1 MSEPLKV
8 RISRQGKEIG
18 TFPAD
23 EVISLHAKGTLK
35 DADFYWHNG
44 MSDWAP
50 LSQFILA
57 ETRRRQAEKE
67 KAEEAKREERL
78 ARERANAKMEE
89 ERRAAEAARI
99 RSDEEKSSRSSLGSQ
114 SSVGPGRTDKTDDV
128 RGWPILGA
136 LTFIVGC
143 FVLVVG
149 FMGSPEGSAI
159 RQQVLAQHMTNGILL
174 MILGFVM
181 ARR

>member
-8 RISRQGKEIG
+8 RISRQGKELG

-23 EVISLHAKGTLK
+23 EVVSLHAKGTLK

-67 KAEEAKREERL
+67 KAEEAKRAERI
-78 ARERANAKMEE
+78 ARERANAKEDEARSAEE
-89 ERRAAEAARI
+89 ARI
-99 RSDEEKSSRSSLGSQ
+99 REEKGGNARASAGAQ
-114 SSVGPGRTDKTDDV
+114 SSGAPGNTNKPDDV
-128 RGWPILGA
+128 GGWQIAGA
-136 LTFIVGC
+136 LVFIIGG
-143 FVLVVG
+143 FVLLDGLVG
-149 FMGSPEGSAI
+149 NPQGSAI

>member
-1 MSEPLKV
+1 
-8 RISRQGKEIG
+8 
-18 TFPAD
+18 
-23 EVISLHAKGTLK
+23 
-35 DADFYWHNG
+35 

-50 LSQFILA
+50 LSQFLLTEA
-57 ETRRRQAEKE
+57 RRRQAEKE

-78 ARERANAKMEE
+78 ARERANVKIEN

-99 RSDEEKSSRSSLGSQ
+99 RSDEEKSSRSSEGSQ
-114 SSVGPGRTDKTDDV
+114 PSVGPGRTDKADDV

>member
-8 RISRQGKEIG
+8 RISRQGNEIG
-18 TFPAD
+18 TFLAE
-23 EVISLHAKGTLK
+23 EVISLHANGTLK

-50 LSQFILA
+50 LSQFLLA
-57 ETRRRQAEKE
+57 EARRRQAEKD
-67 KAEEAKREERL
+67 KAEEAKRAERL
-78 ARERANAKMEE
+78 ARERAQAKEDE
-89 ERRAAEAARI
+89 ARSAEAARI
-99 RSDEEKSSRSSLGSQ
+99 REEKERNAQSPGDSRQTSK
-114 SSVGPGRTDKTDDV
+114 PDDV
-128 RGWPILGA
+128 GGWQVVGA
-136 LTFIVGC
+136 LTFIIGGL
-143 FVLVVG
+143 VLLDAFSG
-149 FMGSPEGSAI
+149 NPAGSAV